1 MILMI
6 NLFIIMLIM
15 HALWGGRPHFLRQQL
30 LEQLC
35 NDLRHRGLIGTRV
48 CVHRRACMC
57 VCLVV
62 IMIYSWLTLDLG
74 PLRPLGRE

>member
-15 HALWGGRPHFLRQQL
+15 YAVWGKRPYFLGQQL

-35 NDLRHRGLIGTRV
+35 NDHRHGGLIGCVYACV
-48 CVHRRACMC
+48 CVRIC
-57 VCLVV
+57 VCVCAHAYVSVCFVV
-62 IMIYSWLTLDLG
+62 IMIYS
-74 PLRPLGRE
+74 